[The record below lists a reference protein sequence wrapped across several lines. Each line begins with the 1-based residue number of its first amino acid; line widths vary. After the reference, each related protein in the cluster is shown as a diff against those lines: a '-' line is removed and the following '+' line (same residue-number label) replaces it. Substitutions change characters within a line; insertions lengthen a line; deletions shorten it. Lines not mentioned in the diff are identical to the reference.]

1 MSNQFIGIV
10 IFGGF
15 FMELDYKI
23 IGQRIKDCRNERNI
37 TQNKLSE
44 LLDVSNVYV
53 SRIERGVSKV
63 NLEMLYRISVIL
75 DIPIGLLITGV
86 DQDSSIYLDAE
97 IAELMEACTPNKKKL
112 IYELIKAVVKYE

>member
-1 MSNQFIGIV
+1 
-10 IFGGF
+10 
-15 FMELDYKI
+15 MELDYKI
-23 IGQRIKDCRNERNI
+23 IGQRIKDCRAERNI

-63 NLEMLYRISVIL
+63 SLEMLYRISTIL
-75 DIPIGLLITGV
+75 DVPIGLLITGV
-86 DQDSSIYLDAE
+86 DQDSNIYLDSE
-97 IAELMEACTPNKKKL
+97 IAELMVTCTPKKKKL